1 MSFIDIH
8 THILP
13 NIDDGAKSTL
23 DSVALLEQE
32 KANGVDY
39 VICTPHFYTDFS
51 DFEEHLSKA
60 KKAFNELYS
69 YTKNLDL
76 PKIYLGYEVAY
87 FLNMHR
93 SFGIEQCTLGNSNY
107 LLLELPFSIPLSK
120 DMLNDIEKLSEDV
133 GFSVIIAHIERYSHD
148 KLYKKLI
155 SLVKNN
161 TVLAQIN
168 AESLFLS
175 HHKKC
180 VEKLLKANLVSFVA
194 SDTHSVKNRPVKVAK
209 CLREI
214 KTKYPRAYDRITGS
228 TEELLTYIR

>member
-13 NIDDGAKSTL
+13 NIDDGAKSTI

-39 VICTPHFYTDFS
+39 VICTPHFYTDFF
-51 DFEEHLSKA
+51 DFDEHIKKA
-60 KKAFNELYS
+60 KKAFNELS
-69 YTKNLDL
+69 SHVEFLDL

-93 SFGIEQCTLGNSNY
+93 STAIEQCTLGNSNY
-107 LLLELPFSIPLSK
+107 LLLELPFSMPLNK

-148 KLYKKLI
+148 KLYKKLL

-161 TVLAQIN
+161 IVLAQIN
-168 AESLFLS
+168 AESLFAD
-175 HHKKC
+175 HHKRC

-194 SDTHSVKNRPVKVAK
+194 SDTHSVENRPVKISR

-214 KTKYPRAYDRITGS
+214 KTKYPRAYERIISS

>member
-13 NIDDGAKSTL
+13 HIDDGAKSIL

-32 KANGVDY
+32 KANGTDY
-39 VICTPHFYTDFS
+39 VICTPHFYTDYS
-51 DFEEHLSKA
+51 DFDVHLSSV
-60 KKAFNELYS
+60 KKAFNELSS
-69 YTKNLDL
+69 YIKNLDL
-76 PKIYLGYEVAY
+76 PEIHLGYEVAY

-93 SFGIEQCTLGNSNY
+93 STDIAQCTLGNSNY
-107 LLLELPFSIPLSK
+107 LLLELPFSMPLTA
-120 DMLNDIEKLSEDV
+120 DMLNDIEKLSDDI
-133 GFSVIIAHIERYSHD
+133 GFNVIIAHIERYSHD

-161 TVLAQIN
+161 TVFAQIN
-168 AESLFLS
+168 ADSLFTNTT
-175 HHKKC
+175 KKC

-194 SDTHSVKNRPVKVAK
+194 SDAHSVEKRPVKTEK

-214 KTKYPRAYDRITGS
+214 KNKYKKAYDRIISS